1 LKFFKTAHVKIKRL
15 VNIMNYNKL
24 KFYVKKY
31 IYKTQKIYNRSV
43 NVKHKKYIQQKK
55 NRNKIYRM
63 SNAKLSEYRR
73 I

>member
-1 LKFFKTAHVKIKRL
+1 
-15 VNIMNYNKL
+15 MNYNKL